1 MAKVR
6 KAVSTSKKLR
16 LRIIAGALKGR
27 VMLVPENPDTRPTRD
42 MVREALFD
50 ILSGSIVNA
59 NFLDLYAGTGAVG
72 IEAWSRGAKNVTL
85 VDNSVFQIKTIKEIA
100 TSFGIVEEIEIVK
113 NDSGR
118 FLAEC
123 VNLGRKFDI
132 VFCDPPYDQTP
143 LTLLKTLVSI
153 PELLK
158 PDGILIFEHE
168 RDVEYEE
175 AYLGLHKFK
184 ERKYGGTMLSFYARP
199 LPGNV

>member
-1 MAKVR
+1 MAKLR
-6 KAVSTSKKLR
+6 KAFSTSKKLR

-50 ILSGSIVNA
+50 ILSDTVANA

-85 VDNSVFQIKTIKEIA
+85 IDNSVFQVKMIKEIA

-113 NDSGR
+113 NDAGR
-118 FLAEC
+118 FLTEC
-123 VNLGRKFDI
+123 VNMGRKFDI
-132 VFCDPPYDQTP
+132 IYCDPPYDQTP
-143 LTLLKTLVSI
+143 MTLQKTLTNI

-168 RDVEYEE
+168 HNVEYEE
-175 AYLGLHKFK
+175 AYLGLFKFK
-184 ERKYGGTMLSFYARP
+184 ERKYGTTMLSFYARP

>member
-1 MAKVR
+1 MAKLR
-6 KAVSTSKKLR
+6 KAFSTSKKLR

-50 ILSGSIVNA
+50 ILSDTVANA

-72 IEAWSRGAKNVTL
+72 IEAWSRGAKNVAL
-85 VDNSVFQIKTIKEIA
+85 VDNSIYQVKLIKEIA
-100 TSFGIVEEIEIVK
+100 ASFGIAEEIEIIK
-113 NDSGR
+113 NDAGR
-118 FLAEC
+118 FLTEC
-123 VNLGRKFDI
+123 ANMGRKFDI
-132 VFCDPPYDQTP
+132 IFCDPPYDQTP
-143 LTLLKTLVSI
+143 LTLQKSLTSV

-158 PDGILIFEHE
+158 SGGILILEHE
-168 RDVEYEE
+168 HNVEYEE

-184 ERKYGGTMLSFYARP
+184 EKKYGTTMLSFYARP